1 MEQWIKYL
9 QVMQQSDKNEEVTV
23 DLTFWRGKKR
33 GINAKTHIRGTQHG
47 LSIWV
52 TFEVVISCDNIRVK
66 SQTTVILQYAIL

>member
-9 QVMQQSDKNEEVTV
+9 QVMQQSEKNEEVTV
-23 DLTFWRGKKR
+23 DLTFWCGKKR